1 MTGNFLPYDHP
12 LMRCVRQRV
21 ELLFT
26 RIHPA
31 LLLNYDQLWKLSARG
46 SSWKYWKEDET
57 GMKPRGPRGR
67 FVKQPSS
74 PGTAADASR
83 KRLRQAPVHDPVS
96 NARLPHTLCTSTWSD
111 GTPGPLLSVWKEG
124 TISHATIQKLNTR
137 YAGRMLVVVTRS
149 DTHFMNG
156 ELTVRYLEELVG
168 PALRAKR
175 ASLNLDATARAGLIA
190 DAFTGNSAAEQQN
203 LRDRWCKE
211 NNVEMMGNIPGGWS
225 KNGQPCDKF
234 HAMFRRLTD
243 IWEDVALMYQPNIM
257 NRAWLHDMLR
267 GPNST
272 ARKSLTAED
281 SLACIYIVIP
291 WCHTWRLPVN
301 M

>member
-1 MTGNFLPYDHP
+1 MTGNFLPYEHP

-21 ELLFT
+21 QLLFD
-26 RIHPA
+26 RIHLA
-31 LLLNYDQLWKLSARG
+31 LLLNYDQLWKLAARG
-46 SSWKYWKEDET
+46 STWKYWKEGATEGT
-57 GMKPRGPRGR
+57 PAEKQARTTKRTERGR
-67 FVKQPSS
+67 FLQKDETD
-74 PGTAADASR
+74 TAPKAPR
-83 KRLRQAPVHDPVS
+83 KRLNQAPVHDPVS
-96 NARLPHTLCTSTWSD
+96 NARQPHTLCTSTWSD

-124 TISHATIQKLNTR
+124 TISHATMQKLNCR

-175 ASLNLDATARAGLIA
+175 KALNLDATARAGLIA
-190 DAFTGNSAAEQQN
+190 DAFTGNSAAEQLN
-203 LRDRWCKE
+203 LRERWCKE
-211 NNVEMMGNIPGGWS
+211 NNVEMMGDIPGGWS

-257 NRAWLHDMLR
+257 NRQWLHQMLH
-267 GPNST
+267 GCSST
-272 ARKSLTAED
+272 GRKSLTAEVR
-281 SLACIYIVIP
+281 S
-291 WCHTWRLPVN
+291 
-301 M
+301 

>member
-57 GMKPRGPRGR
+57 EMKQRDPRGR
-67 FVKQPSS
+67 CQKTPLS

-124 TISHATIQKLNTR
+124 TISHATMQKLNSR
-137 YAGRMLVVVTRS
+137 FAGRMLVVVTRS

-175 ASLNLDATARAGLIA
+175 AGTGAPTSRRA
-190 DAFTGNSAAEQQN
+190 
-203 LRDRWCKE
+203 
-211 NNVEMMGNIPGGWS
+211 
-225 KNGQPCDKF
+225 
-234 HAMFRRLTD
+234 
-243 IWEDVALMYQPNIM
+243 AL
-257 NRAWLHDMLR
+257 A
-267 GPNST
+267 G
-272 ARKSLTAED
+272 
-281 SLACIYIVIP
+281 
-291 WCHTWRLPVN
+291 
-301 M
+301 

>member
-12 LMRCVRQRV
+12 MMRSVRQRV
-21 ELLFT
+21 QLLFD

-31 LLLNYDQLWKLSARG
+31 LLLNYDQLWKLAARG
-46 SSWKYWKEDET
+46 STWKYWKEGATEGTPTDKC
-57 GMKPRGPRGR
+57 GRGR
-67 FVKQPSS
+67 PRDGLGRFQKTCAANSDAPREQP
-74 PGTAADASR
+74 
-83 KRLRQAPVHDPVS
+83 RQAPVHDPGS
-96 NARLPHTLCTSTWSD
+96 NARQPHTLCTSTWSD

-124 TISHATIQKLNTR
+124 TISHATMQKLNCR

-175 ASLNLDATARAGLIA
+175 KALNLDATARAGLIA
-190 DAFTGNSAAEQQN
+190 DAFTGNSAAEQ
-203 LRDRWCKE
+203 RARWCKE
-211 NNVEMMGNIPGGWS
+211 NNVEMMGDIPGEWS

-257 NRAWLHDMLR
+257 NRQWLHEMLH
-267 GPNST
+267 GCSST
-272 ARKSLTAED
+272 GRKSLTAEVR
-281 SLACIYIVIP
+281 S
-291 WCHTWRLPVN
+291 
-301 M
+301 